1 MVDFKFI
8 FDFGSPKTYLVYK
21 LLPGIE
27 ERTNT
32 KAEYVPVLLGGIFF
46 GDKNYNLRDNLKIEN
61 DLQKNIN
68 QELIKSNEILEFEI
82 KNAKDSSDQVENFAR
97 ENLNLTYPDE
107 EFIIFDDNDEKLD
120 ERR

>member
-1 MVDFKFI
+1 MKNLFNFI
-8 FDFGSPKTYLVYK
+8 ILILILLV
-21 LLPGIE
+21 L
-27 ERTNT
+27 
-32 KAEYVPVLLGGIFF
+32 VLLGSIFF

-68 QELIKSNEILEFEI
+68 QELIKSNEILVFEI
-82 KNAKDSSDQVENFAR
+82 KNAKDSNDHVENFAR

>member
-1 MVDFKFI
+1 MKNLFNFI
-8 FDFGSPKTYLVYK
+8 ILILILLV
-21 LLPGIE
+21 L
-27 ERTNT
+27 
-32 KAEYVPVLLGGIFF
+32 VLLGSIFF

-68 QELIKSNEILEFEI
+68 QELIKSEFEI
-82 KNAKDSSDQVENFAR
+82 KNAKDSSDHVENFAR

>member
-1 MVDFKFI
+1 MKNLFNFI
-8 FDFGSPKTYLVYK
+8 ILV
-21 LLPGIE
+21 LIVLVLI
-27 ERTNT
+27 
-32 KAEYVPVLLGGIFF
+32 LLGSIFF

-61 DLQKNIN
+61 DLQKNVN

-82 KNAKDSSDQVENFAR
+82 KNAKDSSDHVEKFAR

>member
-1 MVDFKFI
+1 MKNLFNFI
-8 FDFGSPKTYLVYK
+8 ILILILLV
-21 LLPGIE
+21 L
-27 ERTNT
+27 
-32 KAEYVPVLLGGIFF
+32 VLLGSIFF

-82 KNAKDSSDQVENFAR
+82 KNAKDSNDHVENFAR

-107 EFIIFDDNDEKLD
+107 EFIIFDDNDEKVD
-120 ERR
+120 DRR

>member
-1 MVDFKFI
+1 MKNLFNFI
-8 FDFGSPKTYLVYK
+8 ILILILLV
-21 LLPGIE
+21 L
-27 ERTNT
+27 
-32 KAEYVPVLLGGIFF
+32 VLLGSIFF
-46 GDKNYNLRDNLKIEN
+46 GNKNYNLRDNLKLEN
-61 DLQKNIN
+61 DLQKKVN

-82 KNAKDSSDQVENFAR
+82 KNAKDSNDHVENFAR

>member
-1 MVDFKFI
+1 MKNLFNFI
-8 FDFGSPKTYLVYK
+8 ILILILLV
-21 LLPGIE
+21 LI
-27 ERTNT
+27 
-32 KAEYVPVLLGGIFF
+32 LLGSIFF
-46 GDKNYNLRDNLKIEN
+46 GDKNYNLRDNLKLEN
-61 DLQKNIN
+61 DLKKNVN

-82 KNAKDSSDQVENFAR
+82 KNAKDSNDHVENFAR

>member
-1 MVDFKFI
+1 MKNLFNFI
-8 FDFGSPKTYLVYK
+8 ILILILLV
-21 LLPGIE
+21 I
-27 ERTNT
+27 
-32 KAEYVPVLLGGIFF
+32 VLLVSIFF

-61 DLQKNIN
+61 DLQKNVN

-82 KNAKDSSDQVENFAR
+82 KNAKDSNDHIENFAR

>member
-1 MVDFKFI
+1 MKNLFNFI
-8 FDFGSPKTYLVYK
+8 ILILILLV
-21 LLPGIE
+21 L
-27 ERTNT
+27 
-32 KAEYVPVLLGGIFF
+32 VLLGSIFF
-46 GDKNYNLRDNLKIEN
+46 GNKNYNLRDNLKLEN
-61 DLQKNIN
+61 DLQKNVN

-82 KNAKDSSDQVENFAR
+82 KNANDSNDHVENFAR

>member
-1 MVDFKFI
+1 MKNLFNFI
-8 FDFGSPKTYLVYK
+8 ILILILLV
-21 LLPGIE
+21 LI
-27 ERTNT
+27 
-32 KAEYVPVLLGGIFF
+32 LLGSIFF
-46 GDKNYNLRDNLKIEN
+46 GDKNYNLRDDLKLEN
-61 DLQKNIN
+61 DLQKNVN

-82 KNAKDSSDQVENFAR
+82 KNAKDSNDHVENFAR

>member
-1 MVDFKFI
+1 MKNLFNFI
-8 FDFGSPKTYLVYK
+8 ILILI
-21 LLPGIE
+21 LL
-27 ERTNT
+27 
-32 KAEYVPVLLGGIFF
+32 VLLLLGSIFF

-82 KNAKDSSDQVENFAR
+82 KNAKDSNDHVENFAR

>member
-1 MVDFKFI
+1 MKNLFNFI
-8 FDFGSPKTYLVYK
+8 ILILILLV
-21 LLPGIE
+21 LI
-27 ERTNT
+27 
-32 KAEYVPVLLGGIFF
+32 LLGSIFF
-46 GDKNYNLRDNLKIEN
+46 GDKNYNLRDDLKLEN
-61 DLQKNIN
+61 DLKKNVN

-82 KNAKDSSDQVENFAR
+82 KNAKDSNDHVENFAR

>member
-1 MVDFKFI
+1 MKNLFNFI
-8 FDFGSPKTYLVYK
+8 ILILILLV
-21 LLPGIE
+21 LI
-27 ERTNT
+27 
-32 KAEYVPVLLGGIFF
+32 LLGSIFF

-61 DLQKNIN
+61 DLQKNVN

-82 KNAKDSSDQVENFAR
+82 KNAKDSNDHIENFAR

>member
-1 MVDFKFI
+1 MKNLFNFI
-8 FDFGSPKTYLVYK
+8 ILILILLV
-21 LLPGIE
+21 L
-27 ERTNT
+27 
-32 KAEYVPVLLGGIFF
+32 VLLGSIFF

-61 DLQKNIN
+61 DLQKNVN

-82 KNAKDSSDQVENFAR
+82 KNAKDSNDHVENFAR

>member
-1 MVDFKFI
+1 MKNLFNFI
-8 FDFGSPKTYLVYK
+8 ILILILLVLVLSGS
-21 LLPGIE
+21 
-27 ERTNT
+27 
-32 KAEYVPVLLGGIFF
+32 IFF
-46 GDKNYNLRDNLKIEN
+46 GNKNYNLRDNLKLEN
-61 DLQKNIN
+61 DLQKNVN

-82 KNAKDSSDQVENFAR
+82 KNAKDSNDHVENFAR